1 MLYEVFP
8 RQVLDGFAF
17 VSVGYLHNQSS
28 TRTVSRHA
36 LIFHMSKYFA
46 FTLKRR
52 GGRKI
57 P

>member
-46 FTLKRR
+46 VYIKKAR
-52 GGRKI
+52 G
-57 P
+57 